1 MRCAVDKDRDK
12 QKTEYE
18 FDQLLRG
25 SLGCSDDQLLEKM
38 KFAEETVDDSQIP
51 PEPEDGFERLMAEV
65 NGRGITPHLMSDRKT
80 EADEKNADRPAEE
93 RRRIRCLGPLIRV
106 ALAVGIL
113 GSVLVFTSIQAGAK
127 RSYKYSKNERYN
139 QRNDVAMNNE
149 QNNRAVGNLTDAYQ
163 EIHSQMGINVLMLGE
178 RPPELIYEK
187 TAVSNRHATM
197 YFNYKGS
204 SFYVIQQ
211 LKTVDDSANII
222 SDRMQSSAIYNEWI
236 EKDITIEKAVT
247 ENGEVEYSAQIIE
260 GNAFYYISGIMEEDE
275 FIKIIEKVRFME

>member
-51 PEPEDGFERLMAEV
+51 PESEGGFERLMAEV
-65 NGRGITPHLMSDRKT
+65 NRRGITPHLMSDRKT

-163 EIHSQMGINVLMLGE
+163 EIHSQMGINVLKL
-178 RPPELIYEK
+178 RDCPRELLYEK
-187 TAVSNRHATM
+187 TAVNARHATM
-197 YFNYKGS
+197 YFSYKGNR
-204 SFYVIQQ
+204 FYMIQQ
-211 LKTVDDSANII
+211 LRTVEDSANVI
-222 SDRMQSSAIYNEWI
+222 SDRTGYDTVYNVWL
-236 EKDITIEKAVT
+236 KRDITIEKADT
-247 ENGEVEYSAQIIE
+247 ENGETEYSAQIVE
-260 GNAFYYISGIMEEDE
+260 GNAYYYLSGIMEEE
-275 FIKIIEKVRFME
+275 VFRKIVEDVNFME